1 MLFKSYIKRHQVSEN
16 KSKLNFASS
25 FIFCL
30 NLFKM
35 NILWV
40 TRVFGSKISITLLIE
55 VIHEGGT
62 NSSEMVK
69 LKVIYTIEH
78 LTWYVRGVNV
88 SLGISSFLKCLG
100 RRLGQDLPPYCKHK
114 NTTLLRSFV
123 TCMINICSDHMYY
136 QHLKPSQHFLRS
148 FEDII
153 NSCIVSKLKEYIS
166 LQDIYRNVHA
176 TKSILHQNA
185 GIRSFEIILFQYF
198 LIIKMN

>member
-100 RRLGQDLPPYCKHK
+100 RRLG
-114 NTTLLRSFV
+114 
-123 TCMINICSDHMYY
+123 
-136 QHLKPSQHFLRS
+136 
-148 FEDII
+148 
-153 NSCIVSKLKEYIS
+153 
-166 LQDIYRNVHA
+166 
-176 TKSILHQNA
+176 
-185 GIRSFEIILFQYF
+185 
-198 LIIKMN
+198 